1 MVTFPR
7 GDTRGQLGTST
18 RQSHVGPRTC
28 RAAEGATI
36 PVPEP
41 NLLLSREVTRVM
53 MRAGPTNVLV
63 IGAPPLESPLLR
75 VDLERRGARVRVV
88 DTSAHGAASMQE
100 ESFDAVL
107 VCTAEPVR
115 GTAEGVRRVRSI
127 DGSLCVIAI
136 VDAGAAEDAVACF
149 RAGATDVLERPIAG
163 DAILARIA
171 RSMVTERLVSGRG
184 RGGDKGVGLIVG
196 QHPHLERVR
205 AFAARVSTVPN
216 VRVLI
221 TGESGTGKSLLA
233 RAIHDLSSTAGEFVE
248 INCAALPPHLLESEL
263 FGHEKGAFTDARQTK
278 RGLLE
283 TAHRGTLLLDEIGA
297 LPLELQAKLLLFL
310 ERQTFRR
317 VGGTSPMRA
326 ETRVIAATNEDLKE
340 RVRSRAF
347 RMDLLYRIDVTS
359 VEMPALRTMPEVIPD
374 LTRHFVAELSLTI
387 RKDAPDVTD
396 ETMARL
402 QAHTWP
408 GNGRELRN
416 AVERALIF
424 HQDGPLDVVTPAAD
438 GRAPAGIRSIPLD
451 LTLEEAEARY
461 IALVL
466 EANADV
472 ELNEIARRLGISR
485 KTLWKRRRRYGL

>member
-1 MVTFPR
+1 
-7 GDTRGQLGTST
+7 
-18 RQSHVGPRTC
+18 
-28 RAAEGATI
+28 
-36 PVPEP
+36 
-41 NLLLSREVTRVM
+41 M

-63 IGAPPLESPLLR
+63 IGAAALESPLLR

-88 DTSAHGAASMQE
+88 DTSAHGAASIHE
-100 ESFDAVL
+100 EPFDAVL
-107 VCTAEPVR
+107 VCTTEPAR
-115 GTAEGVRRVRSI
+115 GVADGVRRLRSI

-136 VDAGAAEDAVACF
+136 VDAGAADVAVACF
-149 RAGATDVLERPIAG
+149 RAGATDVLERPVAG

-171 RSMVTERLVSGRG
+171 RSMVAEGLVAGRG
-184 RGGDKGVGLIVG
+184 AATVKGVGLVVG
-196 QHPHLERVR
+196 QHRHLERVR
-205 AFAARVSTVPN
+205 AFAEQVATVPN

-233 RAIHDLSSTAGEFVE
+233 RAIHDMSRTAGEFVE
-248 INCAALPPHLLESEL
+248 INCAALPAHLLESEL

-326 ETRVIAATNEDLKE
+326 ETRVIAATNEDLRE

-347 RMDLLYRIDVTS
+347 RMDLLYRVDVTS
-359 VEMPALRTMPEVIPD
+359 VEMPALRTMPEVIPE
-374 LTRHFVAELSLTI
+374 LTRHFVTELSVTM
-387 RKDAPDVTD
+387 RKDPPDVTD
-396 ETMARL
+396 EAMERL
-402 QAHTWP
+402 RAHVWP

-424 HQDGPLDVVTPAAD
+424 HRDGSLDVETPAVEA
-438 GRAPAGIRSIPLD
+438 ALPASNSSIPLD

>member
-1 MVTFPR
+1 
-7 GDTRGQLGTST
+7 
-18 RQSHVGPRTC
+18 
-28 RAAEGATI
+28 
-36 PVPEP
+36 
-41 NLLLSREVTRVM
+41 M

-63 IGAPPLESPLLR
+63 IGATPLESPLLR

-88 DTSAHGAASMQE
+88 DTSAHGAASIHE

-107 VCTAEPVR
+107 VCTTDAAR
-115 GTAEGVRRVRSI
+115 GVADGVRRVRSI

-136 VDAGAAEDAVACF
+136 VDAGAAETAVACF
-149 RAGATDVLERPIAG
+149 RAGATDVLERPVAG

-171 RSMVTERLVSGRG
+171 RSMVAEGLVSGRG
-184 RGGDKGVGLIVG
+184 AAGRKGVGLVVG

-205 AFAARVSTVPN
+205 AFAERVATVPN

-233 RAIHDLSSTAGEFVE
+233 RAIHDMSSTAGEFVE

-359 VEMPALRTMPEVIPD
+359 VEMPALRTMPEVIPE
-374 LTRHFVAELSLTI
+374 LTRHFVAELSVTM
-387 RKDAPDVTD
+387 RKNPPDVAD
-396 ETMARL
+396 ETMERL
-402 QAHTWP
+402 QAHAWP

-416 AVERALIF
+416 VVERALIF
-424 HQDGPLDVVTPAAD
+424 HHDGPLDVVTPAVDA
-438 GRAPAGIRSIPLD
+438 AVPASISSIPLD

-466 EANADV
+466 EANADL